1 MQGRLSTSIEGMLIH
16 ASGRKMMG
24 TRIVSVCV
32 CARTRVCGFTGKFSH
47 FKVTG
52 CVVTSVKSFGKRC
65 WDCFK
70 IIAIF

>member
-1 MQGRLSTSIEGMLIH
+1 MQGRVSTSVEGMLIH

-24 TRIVSVCV
+24 TRIVSVYV
-32 CARTRVCGFTGKFSH
+32 CACIHVCVFTGKFSH
-47 FKVTG
+47 FKVAG
-52 CVVTSVKSFGKRC
+52 CVVCSVMSFGKRC